1 MVHYLTIIYMYI
13 CVYLYRQIDR
23 QIDRYIQR
31 ERYVHIIY
39 IYICVHVYI
48 YIYICIY
55 IYVFIYMYYI
65 NVYINITA
73 LFFLFQIA
81 SIFHNLFS
89 LIFLIPFH
97 LHFFYKKH
105 VSGSVRTKNTFLKLF
120 GNNCNIFI
128 ADMNQ
133 YIQEKLF

>member
-1 MVHYLTIIYMYI
+1 
-13 CVYLYRQIDR
+13 
-23 QIDRYIQR
+23 
-31 ERYVHIIY
+31 
-39 IYICVHVYI
+39 
-48 YIYICIY
+48 
-55 IYVFIYMYYI
+55 MYYI

-128 ADMNQ
+128 ADMSQ
-133 YIQEKLF
+133 YI